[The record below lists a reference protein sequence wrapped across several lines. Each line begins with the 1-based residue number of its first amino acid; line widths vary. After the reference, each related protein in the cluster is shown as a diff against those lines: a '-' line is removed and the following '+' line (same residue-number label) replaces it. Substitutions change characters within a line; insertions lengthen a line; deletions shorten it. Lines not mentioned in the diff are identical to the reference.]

1 MTRPGA
7 QLPDPLSRSIL
18 AVDLG
23 TSGVKVALITIEG
36 RVAGWE
42 SEPVALRVLPGG
54 GAEQRPDDWW
64 DGLVAAAG
72 RLLRSR
78 PAAARDIAA
87 VCCSTQGEGTVPV
100 DRRGPAAHE
109 RHPVDG
115 HARRAGARAASS
127 TAPSTTRASACRASG
142 AGSA

>member
-1 MTRPGA
+1 MLRPWRRRSSAAQEKPRDSTGGA
-7 QLPDPLSRSIL
+7 ASRPLSRSIL

-36 RVAGWE
+36 RVVGWE
-42 SEPVALRVLPGG
+42 SEPVALHVLPGG

-100 DRRGPAAHE
+100 DPK
-109 RHPVDG
+109 V
-115 HARRAGARAASS
+115 ARS
-127 TAPSTTRASACRASG
+127 
-142 AGSA
+142 